1 MAREIATPSRQ
12 KPNVAIVAVNW
23 NGWRDTVECLES
35 VYQLDYPNYLMILVD
50 NNSQDDSVAQI
61 RAWAREREERGYV
74 LAEYGEA
81 AAKAGGEPAQEQ
93 SLEVT
98 SPANRAVLIR
108 NTVNSGPTGG
118 GNLGIEYALRRKHS
132 VDYVFLLDN
141 DARVDRDTLTQLI
154 DVSRVEDAGIVGARI
169 LDLETGRVHYAER
182 TTTLGFFFTP
192 FVEDGL
198 WIPPAG
204 DSSWRTC
211 NVNGGAML
219 VRRDVLMAVC
229 AAREDFLD
237 SSLFSDGWEFEVCS
251 FSSQLGYRTVGTSRG
266 FVWHKGELRYRDPL
280 NPRRFYY
287 SVRNHILLARSYL
300 PGRWRLVFHFTNIV
314 ICALCVARGLV
325 HRRPDVLRAILRGV
339 IDGYRRAGGT
349 EALRQRRPVSAPPFD
364 LTRPSPAERRSGKA
378 V

>member
-1 MAREIATPSRQ
+1 MAGEIATSSGQ
-12 KPNVAIVAVNW
+12 KPNIAIVAVNW
-23 NGWRDTVECLES
+23 NGWRDTLECLES
-35 VYQLDYPNYLMILVD
+35 VRQLAYPNYLMIVVD

-61 RAWAREREERGYV
+61 RAWARDREGRGYV
-74 LAEYGEA
+74 LAEYAEA
-81 AAKAGGEPAQEQ
+81 AAKAGGELAKEQ
-93 SLEVT
+93 SLEVA
-98 SPANRAVLIR
+98 SAANRTVLIR

-132 VDYVFLLDN
+132 AHYVFLLDN
-141 DARVDRDTLTQLI
+141 DARVDRGTLTQLI
-154 DVSRVEDAGIVGARI
+154 DVSRREDAGIVGGRI
-169 LDLETGRVHYAER
+169 LDLETGRIQYAER

-204 DSSWRTC
+204 ISSWTTC

-251 FSSQLGYRTVGTSRG
+251 LSSQLGYRTVGTNRS
-266 FVWHKGELRYRDPL
+266 FVWHKGDLRYRDPL
-280 NPRRFYY
+280 DPRRFYH

-314 ICALCVARGLV
+314 MCALSVARTLV
-325 HRRPDVLRAILRGV
+325 HRRPDALRAILRGV
-339 IDGYRRAGGT
+339 IDGYRGAGDR
-349 EALRQRRPVSAPPFD
+349 EALCQGGPVSAPPFD